1 MDKRNAI
8 IKQSIGDGKLA
19 LTKLLDSSDGD
30 HVRAYLKSFT
40 DQVLGAGAT
49 EAELRDANA
58 KRALVQI
65 ISNLKQT

>member
-1 MDKRNAI
+1 MDNRNAI
-8 IKQSIGDGKLA
+8 IKQNIGDGKLA
-19 LTKLLDSSDGD
+19 LTKLLDSPDGD

-40 DQVLGAGAT
+40 DGVMGPNAS

-65 ISNLKQT
+65 ISNLKQH